1 MELVSEQV
9 LFGDLMRAQSING
22 FQQIDSSKKSY
33 LKRLKGSEI
42 RDLGMTLRKLT
53 TQFESFVRRA

>member
-42 RDLGMTLRKLT
+42 RDIGMTLRKLT
-53 TQFESFVRRA
+53 T